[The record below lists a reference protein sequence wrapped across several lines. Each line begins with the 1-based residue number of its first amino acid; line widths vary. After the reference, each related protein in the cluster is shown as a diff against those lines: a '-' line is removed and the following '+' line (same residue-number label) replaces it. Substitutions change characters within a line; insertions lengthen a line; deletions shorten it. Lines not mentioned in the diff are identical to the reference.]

1 MNDHDYAKASRVI
14 AILRYHD
21 STRKQETD
29 YLVRKGW
36 AKDEAS
42 AHTVLAEL
50 KTWESERKT
59 DD

>member
-1 MNDHDYAKASRVI
+1 MNDHDYEKASRVI
-14 AILRYHD
+14 AILRFHG
-21 STRKQETD
+21 STREQETD

-36 AKDEAS
+36 ATDQAS
-42 AHTVLAEL
+42 ADTVLAEL